1 MNVKSLRAPG
11 RDLHIHDLVGSRKN
25 HPQLFPGYRLDSIQ
39 LAKCCDL
46 DPENPAFL
54 GQNPALSPEASDFV
68 TDSHHLQMRPRQ
80 GKSADCQYTDAGG
93 DPGDGKL
100 KLPPGFRTLAAP

>member
-25 HPQLFPGYRLDSIQ
+25 HPQPFPGYRLDSIQ

-46 DPENPAFL
+46 DSL
-54 GQNPALSPEASDFV
+54 RGQIWVRMESA
-68 TDSHHLQMRPRQ
+68 TDPMPTRSGHGIQRD
-80 GKSADCQYTDAGG
+80 DCV
-93 DPGDGKL
+93 L
-100 KLPPGFRTLAAP
+100 